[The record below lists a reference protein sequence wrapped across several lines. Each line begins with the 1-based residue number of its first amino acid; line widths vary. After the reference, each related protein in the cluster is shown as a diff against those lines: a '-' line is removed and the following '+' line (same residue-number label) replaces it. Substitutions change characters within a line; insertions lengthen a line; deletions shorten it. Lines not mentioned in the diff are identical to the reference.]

1 MQSTV
6 QRAREINA
14 IAAISLMS
22 GASGKKLVRDK
33 ASSLTKVDLFVGNA
47 SEDILRNLEIASSV
61 KD

>member
-1 MQSTV
+1 MY
-6 QRAREINA
+6 RKREVNTK
-14 IAAISLMS
+14 AAIRLMR